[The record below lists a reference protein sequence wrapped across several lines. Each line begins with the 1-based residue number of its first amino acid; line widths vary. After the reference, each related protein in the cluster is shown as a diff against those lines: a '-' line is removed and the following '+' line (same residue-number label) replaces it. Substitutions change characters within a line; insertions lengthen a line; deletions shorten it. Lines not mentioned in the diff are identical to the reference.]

1 MYIQIA
7 RSPERMTVSTP
18 WFAKGQTAA
27 ELIAS
32 GKARYALSLARL
44 RRHQP
49 ELALLSLLGSL
60 DNVLRGYLL
69 LHHSQ
74 TVEDDW
80 EALLAAAQN
89 EPMHPLLPE
98 EVQRLQ
104 RMHHL
109 RMRIVQGDTVT
120 LAYDTVLTYQQFVT
134 ILLTRYGVPI
144 SPPESIP
151 DSLRLRHDTT
161 PLSARRLWRQY
172 RTQFIA
178 VLLIGLLLLVGA
190 LTTRFVQQQRAALL
204 ATSAE
209 SVAALTAQPDNS
221 RPLSGILAP
230 RTLAPGHTAYVRA
243 DVVDGLPLQAQPG
256 TDNTI
261 PVRLYLERNTAVEVL
276 AGPVEMDGMVWW
288 HVRVANQ
295 QGWCAGE
302 FLEVR

>member
-1 MYIQIA
+1 MP
-7 RSPERMTVSTP
+7 SSKP

-74 TVEDDW
+74 TVADDW
-80 EALLAAAQN
+80 EALLAAMQDD
-89 EPMHPLLPE
+89 PMYPLLPE

-109 RMRIVQGDTVT
+109 HARIVQGDTVT

-134 ILLTRYGVPI
+134 MLLARYGVPI

-151 DSLRLRHDTT
+151 ASLRLPPGAA

-172 RTQFIA
+172 RPQFMA
-178 VLLIGLLLLVGA
+178 VLLIGLLLLVGT
-190 LTTRFVQQQRAALL
+190 LTIMFVQQQRAVLS
-204 ATSAE
+204 ATNAE
-209 SVAALTAQPDNS
+209 SAAALITQPDNP
-221 RPLSGILAP
+221 RPLPGILAP
-230 RTLAPGHTAYVRA
+230 RTLAPGRTAYVRA

-256 TDNTI
+256 TDPTI

-276 AGPVEMDGMVWW
+276 VGPVELDGVAWW
-288 HVRVANQ
+288 QVRVANQ
-295 QGWCAGE
+295 QGWCVGE

>member
-1 MYIQIA
+1 
-7 RSPERMTVSTP
+7 MTPSTP

-69 LHHSQ
+69 LHHNQ
-74 TVEDDW
+74 TVAGDW
-80 EALLAAAQN
+80 DVLLAVVQDD
-89 EPMHPLLPE
+89 PVHPLLPE

-120 LAYDTVLTYQQFVT
+120 LAYDTVLTYLQFVT
-134 ILLTRYGVPI
+134 VLLTRYGVPTA
-144 SPPESIP
+144 PPESNP
-151 DSLRLRHDTT
+151 TKLRLPPDTVV
-161 PLSARRLWRQY
+161 PLNARRLWRQY
-172 RTQFIA
+172 RTQFMAIFM
-178 VLLIGLLLLVGA
+178 IGLVLLVGM
-190 LTTRFVQQQRAALL
+190 LTTIFVQQQRAAMS
-204 ATSAE
+204 ATSAK
-209 SVAALTAQPDNS
+209 SGTVLTAQPGNS
-221 RPLSGILAP
+221 RSLPGMLAP
-230 RTLAPGHTAYVRA
+230 RALAPGRTAYVRA

-261 PVRLYLERNTAVEVL
+261 PVRFYLESNTAVEVL
-276 AGPVEMDGMVWW
+276 AGPVELDGVAWW
-288 HVRVANQ
+288 QVRVANQ